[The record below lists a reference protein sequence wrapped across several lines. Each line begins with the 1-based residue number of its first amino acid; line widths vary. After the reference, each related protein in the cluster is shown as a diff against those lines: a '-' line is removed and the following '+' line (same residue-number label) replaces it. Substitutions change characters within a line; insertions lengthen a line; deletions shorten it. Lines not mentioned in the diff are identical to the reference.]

1 MRFRHPLR
9 IFSLLLAAAAGTGGA
24 TAATITDEHSWCGT
38 TRSGVAVAMATHRD
52 LQGRLD
58 RDPWRKAMLGG
69 PQALRD
75 GNIAVLVD
83 DGSIIREPN
92 PFDLDDAGIKY
103 TKKKKGLVASGFPGG
118 ITGERGVQLDLG
130 DDSSV
135 LVKFPKGFRFNYFGK
150 NYTGMWVNSD
160 GNLTFVDP
168 DFQSTE
174 RSAARFLNGPPRIA
188 PFFADLN
195 PETATGDGGIYLL
208 ASKTKVVVTWLEVPQ
223 FGTSNR
229 NTFQVTLL
237 KNGTIVFGFAELGA
251 DEGVVGV
258 APGSGGDLD
267 FIDHSAQLPTPV
279 FKVATAEQFSTER
292 RMDEGTIARTFLS
305 EFADDYDHLIVW
317 LDFPFR
323 LGGGAF
329 AYEFTLKNEIR
340 GIGLPVF
347 DNSREVGSAGRLRS
361 FVQMGNLARFPTNP
375 DQQLLG
381 TNSTMDV
388 LGQETGHRWL
398 AFLSFRDSRGQV
410 STDLLGR
417 DLAHWNFNHDTNA
430 SDMEGNGVEDQGG
443 GTFRTVSAT
452 DRFSTLDR
460 YAMGLIPAS
469 EVPPFFYVADSP
481 LPVETAPEVG
491 VQINGRRVD
500 VSINQVIAAEGARV
514 PASAAAPKTF
524 NMAFVL
530 VTLAGAPPN
539 PGSVAKLETYRQRW
553 ESYFREATDNL
564 GDVNASL
571 R

>member
-1 MRFRHPLR
+1 MRFRH
-9 IFSLLLAAAAGTGGA
+9 SLLTPLLLLTIPASSGVA
-24 TAATITDEHSWCGT
+24 TAATVADEHAWCGT
-38 TRSGVAVAMATHRD
+38 HRGGMSVASATHRD
-52 LQGRLD
+52 LQARLD
-58 RDPWRKAMLGG
+58 RDPMRKAMLGG

-92 PFDLDDAGIKY
+92 PFDLDDTGIKY

-118 ITGERGVQLDLG
+118 ISGERGVRLDLG
-130 DDSSV
+130 DDASV
-135 LVKFPKGFRFNYFGK
+135 LVSFPKGFRFNYFGK
-150 NYTGMWVNSD
+150 NYSGMWVNSD

-208 ASKTKVVVTWLEVPQ
+208 ASKTKVVVTWLEVPV
-223 FGTSNR
+223 FGGTAL

-237 KNGTIVFGFAELGA
+237 KNGTITIGFAQVDA
-251 DEGVVGV
+251 AEGLVGV

-267 FIDHSAQLPTPV
+267 LIDYTNQLPTGV
-279 FKVATAEQFSTER
+279 FTVALAEQFSTER
-292 RMDEGTIARTFLS
+292 RMDETTIVQTFLS

-329 AYEFTLKNEIR
+329 AYEFTIKNEIR

-347 DNSREVGSAGRLRS
+347 DNTREVGSAGRLRS
-361 FVQMGNLARFPTNP
+361 FVQMGNLARFPANP
-375 DQQLLG
+375 DQALLG

-398 AFLSFRDSRGQV
+398 AFLAFRDSRGQI

-417 DLAHWNFNHDTNA
+417 DLAHWNFNHDTNG
-430 SDMEGNGVEDQGG
+430 SDMEGNGIDDLGG
-443 GTFRTVSAT
+443 GTFRTTSAT
-452 DRFSTLDR
+452 DRFSALDR

-469 EVPPFFYVADSP
+469 EVPPFFYVADSGI
-481 LPVETAPEVG
+481 PVETAPE
-491 VQINGRRVD
+491 IEAFITGRRVD
-500 VSINQVIAAEGARV
+500 VDINQVIAAEGARV
-514 PASAAAPKTF
+514 PSAASAPKTF

-539 PGSVAKLETYRQRW
+539 PASVAKLEAYRQRW
-553 ESYFREATDNL
+553 ESYFAQATDNL
-564 GDVNASL
+564 GAADTTL

>member
-1 MRFRHPLR
+1 MRFRYPALA
-9 IFSLLLAAAAGTGGA
+9 SLLLINILDGAGA
-24 TAATITDEHSWCGT
+24 VTAATITDEHAWCGT
-38 TRSGVAVAMATHRD
+38 HRWGMAVASATHRD
-52 LQGRLD
+52 LQARLD
-58 RDPWRKAMLGG
+58 RDPMRKAMLGG
-69 PQALRD
+69 PQTLRD

-92 PFDLDDAGIKY
+92 PFDLDDTGIKY
-103 TKKKKGLVASGFPGG
+103 TKKKKGLVASASSGG
-118 ITGERGVQLDLG
+118 ITGERGLRLDLG
-130 DDSSV
+130 DDASV
-135 LVKFPKGFRFNYFGK
+135 KVKFPKGFRFNYFGK
-150 NYTGMWVNSD
+150 NHTGMWVNSD

-195 PETATGDGGIYLL
+195 PETATGDGGIYLF
-208 ASKTKVVVTWLEVPQ
+208 ASKTKVVVTWLEVPV
-223 FGTSNR
+223 FGGTAL

-237 KNGTIVFGFAELGA
+237 KNGTITFGFAEIAA
-251 DEGVVGV
+251 DEGLVGI
-258 APGSGGDLD
+258 APGGGGDLD
-267 FIDHSAQLPTPV
+267 LIDYTAALPTPV
-279 FKVATAEQFSTER
+279 FTVALAEQFSTER
-292 RMDEGTIARTFLS
+292 RMDETTIVRTFLS

-329 AYEFTLKNEIR
+329 AYEFTIKNEIR

-347 DNSREVGSAGRLRS
+347 DNTREVGSAGRLRS
-361 FVQMGNLARFPTNP
+361 FVQMGNLARFPANP
-375 DQQLLG
+375 DQPLLG

-398 AFLSFRDSRGQV
+398 AFLSFRDSRGQL

-430 SDMEGNGVEDQGG
+430 SDMEGNAIEDQGG
-443 GTFRTVSAT
+443 GTFRTTSAT
-452 DRFSTLDR
+452 DRFSALDR

-481 LPVETAPEVG
+481 FRVETAPEVG
-491 VQINGRRVD
+491 AHITGQRVD
-500 VSINQVIAAEGARV
+500 VNINQVIAAEGARV
-514 PASAAAPKTF
+514 PSAASAPKTF

-539 PGSVAKLETYRQRW
+539 PASVAKLEAYRQRW
-553 ESYFREATDNL
+553 ESYFAQATDHL
-564 GDVNASL
+564 GGADTTL